1 MLSIQSSSLLQA
13 AVFVGIT
20 YCIVLVI
27 RRVYFS
33 PISHFPG
40 PKLAIATLWYQFYYD
55 VVLGGQ
61 YVWRVRDLHKKY
73 GPIVRINPYELHVDD
88 PDFLEDIFVGP
99 GTHKRDK
106 WEWSTKGLGVPG
118 STLMTN
124 PHDLHR
130 VRRAALNP
138 FFSKMSVRNL
148 QPLMDA
154 KLDFFVERFEEFQKT
169 GEVMTINI
177 AFAALTNDIA
187 SEFAFGTSH
196 DRIRHPNFD
205 PSFHDNCIAGL
216 DLNHLMLQ
224 FPIIM
229 KILQALPD
237 SIAYRTD
244 PSYAM
249 FLAEKK
255 DMALQAVRAMHSPKL
270 SNTQYRTIF
279 HEILNSK
286 LPPEETAIARLGD
299 EANVTIAA
307 GTLTTSW
314 TLSIALYYLL
324 TMPEVLQKLKTELD
338 KAIPNISSPPSL
350 ALLESLPYLGACIQE
365 SIRLGYGASGRLT
378 VIAQDEAIVLKSS
391 THGSEYS
398 IPPGTPISMTI
409 MLLHH
414 DERIF
419 PSSRAFRPERWLEN
433 PRLDKY
439 LYSFGK
445 GTRQC
450 VGINLAYA
458 ELALILARIFRR
470 YGSVGVRHAGDVGVL
485 ELWETDE
492 RDVQCVADMF
502 VPKMWK
508 GSKGV
513 RVKVVD

>member
-1 MLSIQSSSLLQA
+1 MSPHISRQLHSFVAQRLSSPGRVVSGAILNMLSIQSSSLLQA

-169 GEVMTINI
+169 GEVMTVNI
-177 AFAALTNDIA
+177 AFAALTNGTHEARRTMFERMLTTCFVDIA

-255 DMALQAVRAMHSPKL
+255 V
-270 SNTQYRTIF
+270 
-279 HEILNSK
+279 
-286 LPPEETAIARLGD
+286 
-299 EANVTIAA
+299 
-307 GTLTTSW
+307 
-314 TLSIALYYLL
+314 
-324 TMPEVLQKLKTELD
+324 
-338 KAIPNISSPPSL
+338 
-350 ALLESLPYLGACIQE
+350 C
-365 SIRLGYGASGRLT
+365 
-378 VIAQDEAIVLKSS
+378 
-391 THGSEYS
+391 
-398 IPPGTPISMTI
+398 
-409 MLLHH
+409 
-414 DERIF
+414 
-419 PSSRAFRPERWLEN
+419 
-433 PRLDKY
+433 
-439 LYSFGK
+439 
-445 GTRQC
+445 
-450 VGINLAYA
+450 
-458 ELALILARIFRR
+458 LILCHR
-470 YGSVGVRHAGDVGVL
+470 
-485 ELWETDE
+485 
-492 RDVQCVADMF
+492 
-502 VPKMWK
+502 
-508 GSKGV
+508 
-513 RVKVVD
+513 